1 MFEFCKHKNKD
12 YIWKINSLAI
22 PITDI
27 YKILVKVW
35 NDDTIIEM
43 NDFKSLYYSIQL
55 SDSDKEYLQKFFSK
69 STLQDIMSLKY
80 CKPIEDKTL
89 FLALKQI
96 DFNIIYQS

>member
-1 MFEFCKHKNKD
+1 
-12 YIWKINSLAI
+12 
-22 PITDI
+22 
-27 YKILVKVW
+27 
-35 NDDTIIEM
+35 M

-89 FLALKQI
+89 FLALKQMGLDETLI
-96 DFNIIYQS
+96 DEIKNSYFARKKKYSFRIFDEKKNFIKGREQL